1 MDAPPRRLPRR
12 SRDQYG
18 GYIEPVPGNRGW
30 KAEAAR
36 HMVRAWDQRLGE
48 MEDEVLREDAVR
60 SSTFILS
67 ALHST
72 PQMLTKGST
81 GCRRSTD

>member
-1 MDAPPRRLPRR
+1 MPRR
-12 SRDQYG
+12 SRYG

-48 MEDEVLREDAVR
+48 MEDEVLREDAVS
-60 SSTFILS
+60 SSTFSPAVPLLD
-67 ALHST
+67 ADAGGCFCRHST
-72 PQMLTKGST
+72 
-81 GCRRSTD
+81 D